1 MKNIFIIFTIILF
14 ASSGYAQT
22 ITVKDQETKKPLHLV
37 SLSSEDP
44 RASTT
49 TNTRGQADISAFQ
62 GAEIIE
68 IRFLGYQNLILS
80 YAAIKEAGFIIAMRP
95 TQLSLDEIVISATR
109 WEQNKR
115 DIPNKITSIS
125 LKQIELQN
133 PQTAADM
140 LGNTGEVFIQKSQ
153 QAGGSPMI
161 RGFSTNRLL
170 YSIDGVR
177 MNTAIFRSGNL
188 QNVISIDPFAIEKSE
203 VFFGPGSNIYGSDA
217 IGGVM
222 IFRTIAPQLSD
233 NGDPLVAGKALA
245 RYASANSEITG
256 HFDASVG
263 WKKWALTTSLTS
275 FNFSDLRQGSKG
287 PDDYLKPFYVK
298 RVDSTDRVFT
308 NEKPL
313 NQTPSEYSQINVMQK
328 VRFKPNEKWDFVY
341 GFHYSETSSYSRYDR
356 LVETSENGLPVYA
369 VWDYGPQKWMMNHFE
384 ATHTAR
390 NEIYDQ
396 MDIRI
401 AYQNFEESRID
412 RRLNN
417 NRLRT
422 QLEEVQA
429 FTVNIDFVKSSDKNK
444 FFYGVESVYN
454 QVASTGTAVNIKTGN
469 PVNVPDR
476 YPQSI
481 WGTYAVYLN
490 YQHRFTPQWLLQA
503 GGRYTQYMLN
513 SDFKDL
519 LEFYPFNFET
529 VELYDGAPTGSLGV
543 VYTPTDNWTL
553 SANASTGFRAPNV
566 DDIGKMFDFQSGDV
580 IVPNPDLQAEYAYNG
595 EINIARIFGERIKL
609 DLTGFYTFLD
619 NAMVRREF
627 TVNGQDSIF
636 YNGEMSKVYA
646 IQNAAEAYVYGFNA
660 GLEIRLPGG
669 FGFSGRY
676 NYQFGEEE
684 MDDGSTS
691 RSRHA
696 APPFGLAKLTL
707 NANNLDLQLYGIFS
721 SGVDYEDLNAEE
733 QQKKFIYAKDENGNP
748 YSPGWFT
755 LNFKAMYRFT
765 DQWTVS
771 AGLENITDQRYRPYS
786 SGISAAGRNFIL
798 SLIANF

>member
-1 MKNIFIIFTIILF
+1 MKYIILVF
-14 ASSGYAQT
+14 TFVFIALKGYPQT
-22 ITVKDQETKKPLHLV
+22 ITIKDQDTGKPLHLV
-37 SLSSEDP
+37 SLSSENP

-49 TNTRGQADISAFQ
+49 TNQRGQADIADFS
-62 GAEIIE
+62 GSEIIE

-80 YAAIKEAGFIIAMRP
+80 YSAIAGAGFNIAMRP

-115 DIPNKITSIS
+115 DIPNKITSIGV
-125 LKQIELQN
+125 KQIELQN
-133 PQTAADM
+133 PQTTADM

-170 YSIDGVR
+170 YAIDGVR

-222 IFRTIAPQLSD
+222 IFRTITPQLSD
-233 NGDPLVAGKALA
+233 NGEPLVKGKALA
-245 RYASANSEITG
+245 RYSSANSEMTG

-263 WKKWALTTSLTS
+263 WKKWAMTSSITS
-275 FNFSDLRQGSKG
+275 FNFSDLMQGSKG

-298 RVDSTDRVFT
+298 RVDSVDRVFA
-308 NEKPL
+308 NENPQL
-313 NQTPSEYSQINVMQK
+313 QTPSEYSQINFMQK
-328 VRFKPNEKWDFVY
+328 VRFKPDEKWDLIY
-341 GFHYSETSSYSRYDR
+341 GFHYSETSTYSRYDR
-356 LVETSENGLPVYA
+356 LIETTESGVPVYA
-369 VWDYGPQKWMMNHFE
+369 VWNYGPQKWMMNHFE
-384 ATHTAR
+384 ITHTGR
-390 NEIYDQ
+390 YDVYDQ

-401 AYQNFEESRID
+401 AFQNFEESRID

-422 QLEEVQA
+422 QLEQVDA
-429 FTVNIDFVKSSDKNK
+429 FTVNIDFVKVSGKNK
-444 FFYGVESVYN
+444 FYYGIESVYN
-454 QVASTGTAVNIKTGN
+454 DVASTGTAVNIKTN
-469 PVNVPDR
+469 DPVNVPDR

-481 WGTYAVYLN
+481 WGSYAAYLN
-490 YQHRFTPQWLLQA
+490 YQHRFSPQWLLQA
-503 GGRYTQYMLN
+503 GARFSQYMLS
-513 SDFKDL
+513 SDFEDL
-519 LEFYPFNFET
+519 LEFYPFDFVT
-529 VELYDGAPTGSLGV
+529 VEVNDGAPTGSLGV
-543 VYTPTDNWTL
+543 VFTPTDNWTL

-580 IVPNPDLQAEYAYNG
+580 IVPNPDLKAEYAYNG
-595 EINIARIFGERIKL
+595 EVNIARVFGERVKI

-636 YNGEMSKVYA
+636 YNCELSKVYA
-646 IQNAAEAYVYGFNA
+646 IQNASEAYVYGFNA
-660 GLEIRLPGG
+660 GLEIRLAGG
-669 FGFSGRY
+669 FGLSGRY

-684 MDDGSTS
+684 MDDGSNS

-696 APPFGLAKLTL
+696 APPFGMAKLTYG
-707 NANNLDLQLYGIFS
+707 ANKLDLQLYAMFS
-721 SGVDYEDLNAEE
+721 GGVDYENLNAEE

-748 YSPGWFT
+748 YSPDWFT

-765 DQWTVS
+765 DQLTVS
-771 AGLENITDQRYRPYS
+771 AGLENITDERYRPYS
-786 SGISAAGRNFIL
+786 SGISAPGRNFIL